1 MTKDAQDLKKGDD
14 VTWKYGQGHP
24 KGTVESVETGKA
36 ETTTKKGNTL
46 TKNGDE
52 ENPAVIIKAATG
64 NNAIKKVST

>member
-1 MTKDAQDLKKGDD
+1 
-14 VTWKYGQGHP
+14 V
-24 KGTVESVETGKA
+24 SA